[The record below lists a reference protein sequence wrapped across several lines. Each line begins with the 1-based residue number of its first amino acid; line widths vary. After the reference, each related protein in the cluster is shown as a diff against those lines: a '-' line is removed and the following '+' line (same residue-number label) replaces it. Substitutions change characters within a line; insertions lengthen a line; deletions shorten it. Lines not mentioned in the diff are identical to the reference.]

1 MLRWGSIDEAQKKI
15 QEKCE
20 LVQKIGAIVEKY
32 QFGKHK
38 ISFYKTG
45 KMMVSEVDEIE
56 TFLTELLG

>member
-1 MLRWGSIDEAQKKI
+1 MLRWGTIDEAQKKV

-20 LVQKIGAIVEKY
+20 LVQKIGTIVEKY

-45 KMMVSEVDEIE
+45 KMMVSGVEEIE